1 MVAWDNTNNEVG
13 KDGKRHSSS
22 HSMSAISIDSD
33 PGGRMR
39 SYIASRGGSNA
50 GAGGLE
56 PPYPLDSMEPPK
68 NFQL

>member
-1 MVAWDNTNNEVG
+1 MMVAWDNTNNEVG

-39 SYIASRGGSNA
+39 SYIAPAIAHLRSQRRRHERKR
-50 GAGGLE
+50 L
-56 PPYPLDSMEPPK
+56 PIK
-68 NFQL
+68 RR